1 SATWSPERLLQP
13 LLTIAA
19 LTLLAAAYAAKT
31 QSVLLAL
38 AAFALFE
45 LCVGIYFPCI
55 STVKSHVVPDSVRTL
70 VYSLYRVP
78 QNAFAL
84 AVLLRVPSQS
94 TALVVCAV
102 ALLLVEAWAACR
114 RAPRTAGC

>member
-1 SATWSPERLLQP
+1 M
-13 LLTIAA
+13 
-19 LTLLAAAYAAKT
+19 
-31 QSVLLAL
+31 
-38 AAFALFE
+38 
-45 LCVGIYFPCI
+45 
-55 STVKSHVVPDSVRTL
+55 KSHVVPDSVSGAAESTWTL

-102 ALLLVEAWAACR
+102 ALLLVEAWAAC
-114 RAPRTAGC
+114 ASLSST